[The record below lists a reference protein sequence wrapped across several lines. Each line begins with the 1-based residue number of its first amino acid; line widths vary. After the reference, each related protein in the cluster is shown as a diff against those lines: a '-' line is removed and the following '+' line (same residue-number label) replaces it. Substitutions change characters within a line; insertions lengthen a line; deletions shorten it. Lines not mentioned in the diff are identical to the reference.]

1 MQFRPSNDGVVFL
14 GIRSLLP
21 ALAESE
27 SVALTGV
34 QPREQQAGPSAQLSV
49 APTRGE
55 F

>member
-1 MQFRPSNDGVVFL
+1 MQLRPSNEGVVFL

-21 ALAESE
+21 ALAE